1 MTRSFLA
8 LLIPLLLW
16 HGAATAADAPANG
29 VPALG
34 GTSGRIG
41 IFSEVRL
48 GLAAHDPWSP
58 ERGAADIQGLVLF
71 AKPVKLDGGLDPLL
85 PRFQIGGA
93 LSTTGKTSHI
103 HAGFNWTFD
112 VTRQVFVEASLGGA
126 LHDGKTARPAP
137 ADRNAMGCAG
147 AFRES
152 VGVGYR
158 LDGNWSVVAS
168 LEHLSNAGL
177 CKSNRGL
184 TNLGIGVGYRF

>member
-1 MTRSFLA
+1 MTRSRLT

-16 HGAATAADAPANG
+16 QGAATAADVPAGG

-41 IFSEVRL
+41 LFSEVRL

-71 AKPVKLDGGLDPLL
+71 AKPVTIEGALDPLL

-93 LSTTGKTSHI
+93 VNTDRKTSHV

-112 VTRQVFVEASLGGA
+112 VTRKVFVEASLGGA

-137 ADRNAMGCAG
+137 ADRNAMGCSG

-152 VGVGYR
+152 LGIGYR

-177 CKSNRGL
+177 CKNNRGL
-184 TNLGIGVGYRF
+184 TNLGMSVGYRF

>member
-1 MTRSFLA
+1 MTRSILA
-8 LLIPLLLW
+8 PLLPLLLW
-16 HGAATAADAPANG
+16 HGAAIAADMPAGG
-29 VPALG
+29 VPVLG
-34 GTSGRIG
+34 GTTSRIG
-41 IFSEVRL
+41 LFSEVRL
-48 GLAAHDPWSP
+48 GLAAHDPSSP
-58 ERGAADIQGLVLF
+58 ERGAADVQGLILF
-71 AKPVKLDGGLDPLL
+71 AKPVTLEQGLDALL

-93 LSTTGKTSHI
+93 VNTGGKTSHV

-112 VTRQVFVEASLGGA
+112 LTAKLFVEASLGGA
-126 LHDGKTARPAP
+126 LHDGKTGNAAP
-137 ADRNAMGCAG
+137 AGRNAMGCAG

-184 TNLGIGVGYRF
+184 TNLGVGVGYRF

>member
-8 LLIPLLLW
+8 PLIPLLLW
-16 HGAATAADAPANG
+16 HGVATAADTPAGG

-41 IFSEVRL
+41 LFSEVRL

-58 ERGAADIQGLVLF
+58 ERGAADIQGLMIF
-71 AKPVKLDGGLDPLL
+71 ARPVKLDGGLAPLL

-93 LSTTGKTSHI
+93 LNTTGKTSHA
-103 HAGFNWTFD
+103 HAGLNWTFD
-112 VTRQVFVEASLGGA
+112 VTQKVFVEASLGGA
-126 LHDGKTARPAP
+126 LHDGKTTRPAP
-137 ADRNAMGCAG
+137 ADRNAMGCPAH
-147 AFRES
+147 FRES
-152 VGVGYR
+152 LGIGYR

-177 CKSNRGL
+177 CKTNRGL
-184 TNLGIGVGYRF
+184 TNLGVGLGYRF